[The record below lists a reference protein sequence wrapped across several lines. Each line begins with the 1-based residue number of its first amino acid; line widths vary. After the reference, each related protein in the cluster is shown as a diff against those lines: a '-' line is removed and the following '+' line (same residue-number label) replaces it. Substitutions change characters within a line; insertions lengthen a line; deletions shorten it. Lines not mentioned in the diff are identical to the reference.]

1 MWSGAA
7 SNDIFPS
14 SLWSGWIFSVYFSLC
29 FPSSSCSALGSRAL
43 SSWIFWKASDTSL
56 PFGCVLRVRK
66 RKVYNYCWSQHAKH
80 QLHRQQHYF
89 FSVYIMAV
97 VKCCTVQHHQPLPP
111 CVPRPFFSANSR
123 RFSHGASPRASSYVR
138 VNTFFWGNLSLVE
151 KYIGNPWF
159 IGNIATL
166 SLMKKPRQS

>member
-1 MWSGAA
+1 MWAVLSPAFNLLKWRSSQGVEWCRLQRHLPI
-7 SNDIFPS
+7 IFMIGMNFLCLLL
-14 SLWSGWIFSVYFSLC
+14 SL
-29 FPSSSCSALGSRAL
+29 FPFFLCSALGSRAL

-56 PFGCVLRVRK
+56 LFGCVLRVRK

-97 VKCCTVQHHQPLPP
+97 VKCCTVQHHQLLPR

-123 RFSHGASPRASSYVR
+123 RISHGASPRVSSDVRAKAS
-138 VNTFFWGNLSLVE
+138 FF
-151 KYIGNPWF
+151 
-159 IGNIATL
+159 
-166 SLMKKPRQS
+166 